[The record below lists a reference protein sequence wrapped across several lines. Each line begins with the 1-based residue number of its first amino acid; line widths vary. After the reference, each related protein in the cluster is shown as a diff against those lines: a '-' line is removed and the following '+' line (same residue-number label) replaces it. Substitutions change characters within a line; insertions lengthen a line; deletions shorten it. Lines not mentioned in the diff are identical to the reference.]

1 LSPII
6 KCLNFNFVQVQIFH
20 SISLSTEI
28 RNKTETKTKIEKSQY
43 RRQFYL
49 IGQSNIM
56 AKLNAKVKVK
66 VLIEFDGANENKA
79 RCGKRYWFG

>member
-1 LSPII
+1 MSQII

-28 RNKTETKTKIEKSQY
+28 RNKTETKIEKSQY

-79 RCGKRYWFG
+79 RCGKIYRFG